1 MAAPAPSRLA
11 LRLDVLSR
19 DELLELAAG
28 ALDELPKGHRLR
40 NQADAL
46 VAKRKPLP
54 SWCVDGVLLSPE
66 IQPLLSDDDRVE
78 RRWDFVLNVGRRAD
92 GASCQFWVVFQGL
105 LEADGAATWR
115 SSSMADA

>member
-1 MAAPAPSRLA
+1 MARESGRTGMFSGLLVHPEVGPEWGAAQCPRVGRPIGEAVRL
-11 LRLDVLSR
+11 V
-19 DELLELAAG
+19 EELA
-28 ALDELPKGHRLR
+28 PKFVPG
-40 NQADAL
+40 
-46 VAKRKPLP
+46 
-54 SWCVDGVLLSPE
+54 GVLLSPE